1 MRIYKRPVAALV
13 LVLAVGLCPVWTQS
27 RPKTRPA
34 RKTVSSKEVKS
45 LIRKDLLQLRTPQA
59 APPKRNIFAPRS
71 GPNLP
76 AETVPANQPQPA
88 AGFSAADDSAEAK
101 ETVEA
106 PPVITVNL
114 RYIGFI
120 KSPRRLVALVIFE
133 DRAEAVVE
141 GDVVGEGIRIG
152 KVNREQ
158 IEVILPDSSTRTFSL
173 EGE

>member
-1 MRIYKRPVAALV
+1 MRIIRKPVAALV
-13 LVLAVGLCPVWTQS
+13 LVLAVSFCPARTQNRPKS
-27 RPKTRPA
+27 RPAQKPVA
-34 RKTVSSKEVKS
+34 GEEVKS

-71 GPNLP
+71 GPDVP
-76 AETVPANQPQPA
+76 AETVSSTQPQPA
-88 AGFSAADDSAEAK
+88 GDSAAADESAEAK
-101 ETVEA
+101 ETAQA

-120 KSPRRLVALVIFE
+120 ESPRRLVALVIFE
-133 DRAEAVVE
+133 GRAEAVVE

-158 IEVILPDSSTRTFSL
+158 IEVVLPDSSTRTFSL